1 MGIGGGGAPGT
12 DPLLVRGAPA
22 PGTDPLLVPGAP
34 APGSL
39 AGSRRSK
46 MFAGPR
52 GVVASSVSTV
62 VVFGLLLAAVLAAP
76 GSRTVRHDFLDPH
89 YMWQSL
95 VGDPNKGFYS
105 VGSGF
110 LLNIELC
117 LIAEVLILVLGLAL
131 ALVRLS
137 RSPVM
142 VPFRL
147 LGTAYSDVFRGVPLI
162 LVIYAVGTG
171 LPGLYLHGVSYWS
184 LDVYAVVALV
194 LCYVAYV
201 SEVFRAGI
209 QSVSL
214 SQVGAAR
221 SLGLSHWQATR
232 FVVLPQAIRT
242 VIPPLLNDFIS
253 LQKDTAIVSILG
265 VEEAIRNA
273 QIHSSTVFNYSAYTT
288 AAILFLLITIPLTRF
303 TDWLIA
309 RDRAKRLATGW

>member
-1 MGIGGGGAPGT
+1 MGPGGSGAPGAV
-12 DPLLVRGAPA
+12 PLVAGAPA
-22 PGTDPLLVPGAP
+22 PGNFG
-34 APGSL
+34 
-39 AGSRRSK
+39 GSRRSK
-46 MFAGPR
+46 LLAGPR
-52 GVVASSVSTV
+52 GVVASSVSTA
-62 VVFGLLLAAVLAAP
+62 VVFGLLLAAFLAAP

-89 YMWQSL
+89 YMWQSFA
-95 VGDPNKGFYS
+95 GEGAFSIGK
-105 VGSGF
+105 GF

-117 LIAEVLILVLGLAL
+117 LAAEVFILVLGLTL

-142 VPFRL
+142 LPFRM
-147 LGTAYSDVFRGVPLI
+147 LGAAYSDVFRGIPII
-162 LVIYAVGTG
+162 LVILAVGTG

-194 LCYVAYV
+194 LSYVAYV

-209 QSVSL
+209 QAVPL

-221 SLGLSHWQATR
+221 SLGLTGWQSTR
-232 FVVLPQAIRT
+232 YVVLPQAIRT

-253 LQKDTAIVSILG
+253 LQKDTAIVSVLG
-265 VEEAIRNA
+265 VEEAIRDA
-273 QIHSSTVFNYSAYTT
+273 QIHSSTVFNFSAYTT